1 MVIETIQ
8 KAPWNEDSQLGK
20 FLSKKGVE
28 ELVINILK
36 AGIEE
41 LEEMKVKHADNV
53 LKSENEELLFQA
65 IGFNKALQEII
76 NKKKLSIKELE

>member
-36 AGIEE
+36 AEIEE
-41 LEEMKVKHADNV
+41 LEEMIQGHTGLETDALRNELNGRNKV
-53 LKSENEELLFQA
+53 L
-65 IGFNKALQEII
+65 GEII
-76 NKKKLSIKELE
+76 NKKKLLIKELE